1 MIDARFQVLDFVVAP
16 VGKNRAR
23 IFLAAAGTA
32 AIVYCQDC
40 VAVGGEKLALEAN
53 RMLVLSVWATVNAQ
67 QQRDLRSFR
76 ITNRISQQAVHF
88 RSIFALE
95 TDIFSFS
102 KPKLI
107 QERVVLM
114 S

>member
-40 VAVGGEKLALEAN
+40 VAVGGEKLALETK

-76 ITNRISQQAVHF
+76 ITHRISQQAVHF

-95 TDIFSFS
+95 TRSEEHTS
-102 KPKLI
+102 EL
-107 QERVVLM
+107 QSR
-114 S
+114 